1 MSTASVPLA
10 QRQDPVTE
18 AGRTPA
24 ACDRSVTGEAGSRS
38 AYARLTNWTEEMKAI
53 IVREFGTPEVMRVEE
68 VRDPTPGPEEVV
80 VRVRAAGVNPVDTYR
95 RSGNYGSLPE
105 LPFTPGSDA
114 AGEIMRVGSR
124 VTTWR
129 EGDRVYTDHR
139 ARGAYAEQICCHEE
153 TVHAL
158 PDGVSYAAGAAL
170 GVPYA
175 TAFRA
180 LFYRG
185 SGRTGERVLI
195 HGATG
200 GVGLAA
206 VQLAR
211 SMGMQVV
218 ATGGSEQGRALARE
232 QGAEGVLDH
241 SAPDHA
247 ERLEG
252 VAGEEGFDVILEMLA
267 NENLPLDLRVVGK
280 QGRIVVI
287 GSRGPVEIDPR
298 ASMANDADIRGMLLF
313 NTPIPALLAIHSGLR
328 AGLARGDLRPVIA
341 AELPLAEA
349 PAAHHHVMEA
359 PHTGKVVLTV

>member
-1 MSTASVPLA
+1 
-10 QRQDPVTE
+10 
-18 AGRTPA
+18 
-24 ACDRSVTGEAGSRS
+24 
-38 AYARLTNWTEEMKAI
+38 MKAI
-53 IVREFGTPEVMRVEE
+53 IVREFGSPEVLRLEE
-68 VRDPTPGPEEVV
+68 VRDPTPGPDEVL

-105 LPFTPGSDA
+105 LPYTPGSDA
-114 AGEIMRVGSR
+114 AGEVVRVGSR
-124 VTTWR
+124 VKAWQ

-139 ARGAYAEQICCHEE
+139 ARGAYAELIRCHEE
-153 TVHAL
+153 RVHAL
-158 PDGVSYAAGAAL
+158 PEGISFAAGAAL

-185 SGRTGERVLI
+185 GGRTGERVLI

-211 SMGMQVV
+211 SMRMQVV

-232 QGAEGVLDH
+232 QGADEVLDH
-241 SAPDHA
+241 SAPDHS
-247 ERLEG
+247 ERLEA

-267 NENLPLDLRVVGK
+267 NENLPLDLRVVAK

-298 ASMANDADIRGMLLF
+298 GTMANDADIRGMLLF
-313 NTPIPALLAIHSGLR
+313 NTPPPALAAIHAGLR
-328 AGLARGDLRPVIA
+328 AGLTRGDLNPVIA
-341 AELPLAEA
+341 AEYPLAEA
-349 PAAHHHVMEA
+349 AAAHEQVMQA